1 MKKNYSLEIFI
12 PIEIGFTIVKVFTD
26 VTCTYRSDC
35 NGHLPLNNQRT
46 LSPQNSIKR
55 PVPSPR
61 NSFKIRNNSC
71 SSSQSNCNSIILS
84 RQNSFNSRRTLNSL
98 SSMSAVLKDEVK
110 QNNLM
115 EGTTSP
121 TQVEVGVG
129 AEEEEEDPDAIDET
143 VSKDQ
148 YINSTN
154 SQY

>member
-1 MKKNYSLEIFI
+1 MYILY
-12 PIEIGFTIVKVFTD
+12 TIM
-26 VTCTYRSDC
+26 CICRSDC
-35 NGHLPLNNQRT
+35 NGHLPLNNQRA

-98 SSMSAVLKDEVK
+98 SSMSAVLREEVK
-110 QNNLM
+110 QNNLT

-121 TQVEVGVG
+121 TQVEVGLTT
-129 AEEEEEDPDAIDET
+129 EEEEEDPDAIDEA
-143 VSKDQ
+143 VSLTGL
-148 YINSTN
+148 INVFLHFSRI
-154 SQY
+154 SVIFF